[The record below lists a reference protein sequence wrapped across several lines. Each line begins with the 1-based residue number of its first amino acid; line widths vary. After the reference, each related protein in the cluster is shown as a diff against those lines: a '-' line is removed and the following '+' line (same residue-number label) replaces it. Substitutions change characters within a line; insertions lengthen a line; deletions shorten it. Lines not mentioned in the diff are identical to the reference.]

1 MHLKII
7 LQQQKNGKVGVINVS
22 EKTVIDFEYDII
34 QKVKDKN
41 ALQAI
46 ISKENIINMYNNK
59 MVQQVS
65 IKNGVL
71 YTYENYIKLLSNT
84 EMKYLSNDGNL
95 ISNKEI
101 FTQNSAFAYNKNGK
115 WGFVNK
121 EDNIILEAKYD
132 IVTEFNSY
140 GYAGIC
146 LNGKWGVVNEKGEI
160 IVEPLYKIDWN
171 EPEFIGKYCKLNFG
185 YGFEYYT
192 DELTK

>member
-1 MHLKII
+1 
-7 LQQQKNGKVGVINVS
+7 
-22 EKTVIDFEYDII
+22 
-34 QKVKDKN
+34 
-41 ALQAI
+41 
-46 ISKENIINMYNNK
+46 MYNNK

-65 IKNGVL
+65 IKNAVL

-84 EMKYLSNDGNL
+84 DMKYLNNDGNL

-101 FTQNSAFAYNKNGK
+101 FTQNSAFSYNKNGK
-115 WGFVNK
+115 WGFINK
-121 EDNIILEAKYD
+121 EDKIIVEAKYD

-146 LNGKWGVVNEKGEI
+146 IDNKWGVVNKNGEI
-160 IVEPLYKIDWN
+160 IVEPSYKIDWN